1 MPSMVTRGSVVA
13 MTTAL
18 ITGASRGLGLALTTH
33 LADGG
38 WRVVVDARTAAD
50 LAAAT
55 EGLSGVTAV
64 VGDVTD
70 ETHRRALV
78 TAAGGGLDLL
88 ILNAST
94 LGQSPL
100 PPLADYDVERLRH
113 TLEVNTVAPL
123 RLIQLALPTLRANR
137 GTIIAI
143 SSDAAVEAYE
153 GWGGYGASKAALD
166 QIVRVLAAEEP
177 DLRVYAVDP
186 GDMRTQMHAEA
197 YPGEDISDRPLPES
211 VLPGLEP
218 LLSSA
223 LPSGRYSAGS
233 LTELALAGAVE

>member
-1 MPSMVTRGSVVA
+1 

-33 LADGG
+33 LSGRG
-38 WRVVVDARTAAD
+38 WRVVVDARSAD
-50 LAAAT
+50 DLSAAT
-55 EGLSGVTAV
+55 AGLDGVTAV
-64 VGDVTD
+64 AGDVT
-70 ETHRRALV
+70 EEHHRRDLV
-78 TAAGGGLDLL
+78 AATDGRLDLL
-88 ILNAST
+88 VLNAST

-100 PPLADYDVERLRH
+100 PPLADYDLDRLRQ

-123 RLIQLALPTLRANR
+123 RLVQLALPALHAAH
-137 GTIIAI
+137 GTVVAI

-166 QIVRVLAAEEP
+166 QIANVLATEEP

-211 VLPGLEP
+211 VLPAFEP
-218 LLSSA
+218 VLRGA

-233 LTELALAGAVE
+233 LTELALAQAVE